1 MIRARLLI
9 GFILVAL
16 LPTIG
21 VGIGTYIVSYQSGRQ
36 QSIERLESV
45 AARKELAIQ
54 VWFQSLQQELKV
66 ASQTDYSPKLID
78 NALVLANEN
87 QSYTWYNNLVRKR
100 LQYFVDRS
108 DQIDEIFL
116 INLDGKVVVSTN
128 LERENTDYRGF
139 ILNDHELN
147 TPFTQLP
154 FNQNPTNETQTDSAN
169 QSFVFVSIPIN
180 KSDGEF
186 LGAIGGM
193 VNVSG
198 LLQILNEKTG
208 LGTTGQSYL
217 IDQNNA
223 FLVGSVLSTGQNESS
238 REIEQGLSTGVDFSI
253 QDRSNKEGI
262 YTNPAG
268 VKVVGVYRWIPEY
281 QYFLAVEQDFAEAFN
296 AVSKT
301 TIIILFIL
309 FLSLTFAV
317 LSALYVTRNIANPII
332 DLAKT
337 ASHIAQGDLEL
348 ISDIE
353 RSDEVGILA
362 RAFNSMTIQLR
373 DLINSLEN
381 RVRIRTGELENANE
395 VLKQRALQLET
406 SAQVGRQITSILD
419 LDVLL
424 NQIVELIQDAFGY
437 YHVQVFLLENDTNQL
452 VMGASSGNHF
462 IQHDRLDFQHSSIN
476 REAIITGNIQLVND
490 VLTNFNYLPDE
501 VLPDTRSE
509 LVAPL
514 KVGEKIIGTL
524 DVHDTRV
531 NAFTEE
537 DALVIQSLGDQIAVA
552 IENAHLYNQSKELA
566 ILEERSR
573 LSRELHDSVTQS
585 LYCLVLL
592 TESWRRMLKGN
603 GKENFEEYLGK
614 IGEISQ
620 QALKEMRLLIIEL
633 RPPILEQEGLV
644 GAIQKRLDSVEK
656 RFGIEARVVME
667 DFIELPPPIIDEFY
681 WIAQEALNN
690 SLKHA
695 EASKVIVRLYFER
708 DTIVLEVMDNGKGF
722 DPATIVQSGGLGLI
736 NMDERARQIGGSL
749 EVRSIPGDGTTI
761 KVKVP
766 LPKDYKEVSG

>member
-9 GFILVAL
+9 GFVLVAL

-54 VWFQSLQQELKV
+54 VWFLSLQQELKV

-78 NALVLANEN
+78 NALVLANEKE
-87 QSYTWYNNLVRKR
+87 SYTWYNNLVRKR

-108 DQIDEIFL
+108 TQIEEIFL
-116 INLDGKVVVSTN
+116 INLEGKVVVSTN
-128 LERENTDYRGF
+128 PERESQNYRDF
-139 ILNDHELN
+139 FPNNQELN
-147 TPFTQLP
+147 TPLTQLP
-154 FNQNPTNETQTDSAN
+154 FIPDFSNKGQSDLKN
-169 QSFVFVSIPIN
+169 QSSVFISIPIN

-186 LGAIGGM
+186 LGAIGGK
-193 VNVSG
+193 VDLTDLHQV
-198 LLQILNEKTG
+198 LNEKTG
-208 LGTTGQSYL
+208 LGSTGQAYL

-223 FLVGSVLSTGQNESS
+223 LLAGTEISTGQNEPPLETSPV
-238 REIEQGLSTGVDFSI
+238 QNTGVDLTI
-253 QDRSNKEGI
+253 QDRSNKEGV
-262 YTNPAG
+262 YKNPAG
-268 VKVVGVYRWIPEY
+268 EKVVGVYRWIPEY
-281 QYFLAVEQDFAEAFN
+281 QFVLAVEQDFAEAFN
-296 AVSKT
+296 AVST
-301 TIIILFIL
+301 TTFINLLIL
-309 FLSLTFAV
+309 FLSLIFAI
-317 LSALYVTRNIANPII
+317 LSALYVTRNIAKPII

-348 ISDIE
+348 ISNIE

-362 RAFNSMTIQLR
+362 RAFNSMTVQLR
-373 DLINSLEN
+373 DLINSLEK
-381 RVRIRTGELENANE
+381 RVRERTGELEKAND

-419 LDVLL
+419 LNVLL

-437 YHVQVFLLENDTNQL
+437 YHVQVFLLESDTKQL

-462 IQHDRLDFQHSSIN
+462 IQHERLDFQHSSIN
-476 REAIITGNIQLVND
+476 REAILTGRIQLVND
-490 VLTNFNYLPDE
+490 VLNDLNYLPDKI
-501 VLPDTRSE
+501 LPDTRSE

-514 KVGEKIIGTL
+514 KIGERVIGTL
-524 DVHDTRV
+524 DVHDTRI

-537 DALVIQSLGDQIAVA
+537 DALVLQSLGDQIAVA

-592 TESWRRMLKGN
+592 TESWRRMLNGN
-603 GKENFEEYLGK
+603 GKEKFEEYLGK

-667 DFIELPPPIIDEFY
+667 DFIELPLPITEELY

-695 EASKVIVRLYFER
+695 EASRVIVRLYIER
-708 DTIVLEVMDNGKGF
+708 DTIVLEVVDNGKGF
-722 DPATIVQSGGLGLI
+722 DPATIKHSGRFGLI
-736 NMDERARQIGGSL
+736 NMDERSKQVGGNL
-749 EVRSIPGDGTTI
+749 KVKSIPGNGTTI
-761 KVKVP
+761 KVVVP
-766 LPKDYKEVSG
+766 LPKEYEEVPG